1 MGSLKGAG
9 LVIGAIVLLVP
20 AVSWVVDRAGQFA
33 ATGSTLSLEWRIAIA
48 ATNWYVRLLPFIAI
62 GGVALAALIGG
73 YLSRHCSVVLE
84 RRALLGWLII
94 AIPDLA
100 LPFIA
105 PLMPSLGDVS
115 GRTWLHGLTVLMA
128 VGIVAPL
135 AAIVMSAHLQA
146 RIRTSLSSR
155 VRGWHIV
162 VGSLVLAALGPAL
175 LIPPVW
181 VWVRAGSVAHVATA
195 A

>member
-9 LVIGAIVLLVP
+9 AVIGTIVLLVP
-20 AVSWVVDRAGQFA
+20 AVSWVIDRAGQLA
-33 ATGSTLSLEWRIAIA
+33 AAGAPLSLEWRIAIA
-48 ATNWYVRLLPFIAI
+48 ATSWYVRLLPFIAI

-73 YLSRHCSVVLE
+73 YLSRQCSVVQE
-84 RRALLGWLII
+84 RRALLGWLLI

-105 PLMPSLGDVS
+105 PLMPSLGISV
-115 GRTWLHGLTVLMA
+115 GTWIYGLTVLIA

-135 AAIVMSAHLQA
+135 AAIVMGAHLQA

-155 VRGWHIV
+155 VRGWHIALS
-162 VGSLVLAALGPAL
+162 SLVLAALGPAL
-175 LIPPVW
+175 LIPPIW
-181 VWVRAGSVAHVATA
+181 VWVRAGSVADVAA
-195 A
+195 NA